1 MWLEHC
7 DPEVRAA
14 VREGQEIANRMH
26 HSQIDVEH
34 VFMALLQDKEGLTGE
49 ALGRL
54 GVVPNDLIRLIS
66 RELDRQPQVRLR
78 TDRGQVYVSPRTRR
92 LIQTAEALAEQTGAE
107 LVGVEHLLLA
117 LLADGEGASAQVLQR
132 VEVVPL
138 RLRQV
143 LDELRPPPLR
153 PEPVPEQMVD
163 VTATPVP
170 AAPST
175 APAEPAL
182 RDELERS
189 ARRVA
194 ELEVENQH
202 LRELLRRADETLA
215 YTRSLLD
222 QEIALRHRAERQR
235 GAGRLPAESGPSG
248 QSGPPAEEQSQP

>member
-34 VFMALLQDKEGLTGE
+34 VFLALLQDKDGLTGE

-54 GVVPNDLIRLIS
+54 SVAPNDLIRLIS

-92 LIQTAEALAEQTGAE
+92 LIQTAEALAEQSGAE
-107 LVGVEHLLLA
+107 LVGVEHILLA
-117 LLADGEGASAQVLQR
+117 LLEDSEGASAQVLQR
-132 VEVVPL
+132 VEVVPS

-143 LDELRPPPLR
+143 LGELRPPALR
-153 PEPVPEQMVD
+153 PEAAAEQTVD
-163 VTATPVP
+163 VAATPVD
-170 AAPST
+170 AAP
-175 APAEPAL
+175 PASASPAL

-189 ARRVA
+189 QRRAA
-194 ELEVENQH
+194 ELEQENQH
-202 LRELLRRADETLA
+202 LRELLRRADEALA

-222 QEIALRHRAERQR
+222 QEIALRHWAERQR
-235 GAGRLPAESGPSG
+235 GEGRPPAE
-248 QSGPPAEEQSQP
+248 SGPPAEEKPTP